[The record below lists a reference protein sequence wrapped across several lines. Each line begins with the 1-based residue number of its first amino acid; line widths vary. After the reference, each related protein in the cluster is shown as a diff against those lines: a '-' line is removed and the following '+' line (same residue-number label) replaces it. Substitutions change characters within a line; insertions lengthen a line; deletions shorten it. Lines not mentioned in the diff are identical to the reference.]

1 MSQATDSVFHV
12 PDAYSIVIPTC
23 ACNTYWPRYPT
34 RCVYHFPFL
43 HAYLCDAQ
51 VSQAFNGITT
61 DLDVLVDLLESV
73 ENFLS
78 RLIIYTKVPPTPALT
93 EIVEKIMVKLLSILA
108 LATKQIRQ
116 GRPSKFVC
124 GD

>member
-1 MSQATDSVFHV
+1 MFHV

-23 ACNTYWPRYPT
+23 ECNTYWPRYPI
-34 RCVYHFPFL
+34 RCVYLFPFL

-51 VSQAFNGITT
+51 VSQAFSGITT

-73 ENFLS
+73 ENFLN
-78 RLIIYTKVPPTPALT
+78 RLIIYTKVPRTPALT
-93 EIVEKIMVKLLSILA
+93 EIVEKIMVELLHILA

-116 GRPSKFVC
+116 GRPSESIFA
-124 GD
+124 D